1 MDAALAYLSPIA
13 SHFQG
18 LIDFVGSHPHL
29 AVSAVFLLALS
40 EAIPVVGTVVP
51 GSTTIIG
58 ISALATTAEINP
70 WLLLV
75 AATAGAIAGDGISFW
90 LGQHYKREILRTWPL
105 NLYPQLI
112 RRSKAFIKRHGITSV
127 FLALHR
133 GRSRLRAVACG
144 RAAHVPPAFLRRQHS
159 IRARV
164 GARACVSGRAAC
176 HRGELRRQVGGA
188 PHAARLRCAGSGIDP
203 VGREQIPARTSRD
216 RERTLEP
223 NLSAGLDR
231 NPAKGR
237 RSGRRG
243 DTGVLVDLPEVRPVN
258 RSRARRARMA
268 MGFRDSRPCRDREEP
283 CHDDNRYEDDC
294 EPACFRS
301 HLFPL

>member
-18 LIDFVGSHPHL
+18 LIEFVGSHPHF

-112 RRSKAFIKRHGITSV
+112 RRSKVFIKRHGVTSV
-127 FLALHR
+127 FLARFTAVVRAFVPLLAGVLRMSPRHFYAANILSALVWAPVHVFPGVLLAIAVSFA
-133 GRSRLRAVACG
+133 GRSAQYLTLL
-144 RAAHVPPAFLRRQHS
+144 AF
-159 IRARV
+159 A
-164 GARACVSGRAAC
+164 
-176 HRGELRRQVGGA
+176 
-188 PHAARLRCAGSGIDP
+188 
-203 VGREQIPARTSRD
+203 
-216 RERTLEP
+216 
-223 NLSAGLDR
+223 
-231 NPAKGR
+231 
-237 RSGRRG
+237 
-243 DTGVLVDLPEVRPVN
+243 VLVLALTLWGVN
-258 RSRARRARMA
+258 KSRLERA
-268 MGFRDSRPCRDREEP
+268 GIEREP
-283 CHDDNRYEDDC
+283 
-294 EPACFRS
+294 
-301 HLFPL
+301 